1 MAKLWFPP
9 WTRKPFQPLLHIWPC
24 FASVTQRGLQSSKQ
38 GTSLL
43 LGVREGRG
51 ESLAESSKESES
63 EVTQSYLILCDP
75 MDYSLSGS
83 SVQGIF
89 QARVLEWVAISF
101 SRGSSQPKENL
112 GLPNYRHTLYRLSHQ
127 GKAKILL
134 GSKDLLTKE
143 TTRYT
148 QINNFQIFI
157 EDYLT

>member
-1 MAKLWFPP
+1 MAQLWFPP
-9 WTRKPFQPLLHIWPC
+9 WTRKPFQPLLHVWPC

-63 EVTQSYLILCDP
+63 EVTQSYLTLCDP
-75 MDYSLSGS
+75 MDCSLSGS

-101 SRGSSQPKENL
+101 SRGSSQPEENL
-112 GLPNYRHTLYRLSHQ
+112 GLPTL
-127 GKAKILL
+127 
-134 GSKDLLTKE
+134 
-143 TTRYT
+143 
-148 QINNFQIFI
+148 
-157 EDYLT
+157 